1 MKQGKTEKAV
11 FAKLS
16 TQKVE
21 LAIISSTQKEV
32 DKIYDDLQR
41 VQGIMSNVG
50 NNTESISKSALTKV
64 NYSLEQIDL
73 AEKMAEELGVSSP
86 KISELKKSLL
96 GAEKIAKE
104 YLKKSIEFGKI

>member
-1 MKQGKTEKAV
+1 MKQSNTEKAV
-11 FAKLS
+11 YAKLA

-50 NNTESISKSALTKV
+50 NNTESISKNALSKV

-73 AEKMAEELGVSSP
+73 ADKMAEELGVSSP
-86 KISELKKSLL
+86 KISELKQSLSN
-96 GAEKIAKE
+96 AEKIAKE